1 MGELSITEFL
11 CNIDNMGYNI
21 LQHGKRSTDMERYGF
36 GIDLGGTTCK
46 LGLFQEDGTLVEKW
60 EIPTDTTESG
70 KNILPDIAA
79 SVEEKIQQHRFAK
92 EQIIGAG
99 IGVPGAVNDEG
110 VVNRCI
116 NLGWGIIPVSKELS
130 SLLGIPVYAANDAN
144 MAALGEAWKGSGSGY
159 SSIAMIT
166 LGTGIGGGVVLRGQI
181 VNGFHGAAGE
191 LGHII
196 VNTEE
201 QEACNCGNRG
211 CIEQYASATGIVRQA
226 KKRLAESGEES
237 VLRKETDLSAKIVFD
252 AAKAGDPLAKRIAE
266 EVCSMLG
273 RVIGTICNVIN
284 PEAVIIGGGVSRAGD
299 ILLELVQEGFQNSVF
314 HASRETE
321 ICLASLGND
330 AGIFGA
336 MKLLLNRNK

>member
-1 MGELSITEFL
+1 M
-11 CNIDNMGYNI
+11 M
-21 LQHGKRSTDMERYGF
+21 KAYGF

-46 LGLFQEDGTLVEKW
+46 LGLFRTDGTLIEKW
-60 EIPTDTTESG
+60 EIPTDTTENG
-70 KNILPDIAA
+70 ENIIPDIVE
-79 SVEEKIQQHRFAK
+79 SVRTKMQEHRIEE
-92 EQIIGAG
+92 EEVLGVG
-99 IGVPGAVNDEG
+99 IGVPGAVNAQG

-116 NLGWGIIPVSKELS
+116 NLGWGVVPVAEKLEA
-130 SLLGIPVYAANDAN
+130 LLGVPAYAANDAN
-144 MAALGEAWKGSGSGY
+144 VAALGEAWKGSGSGY

-166 LGTGIGGGVVLRGQI
+166 LGTGIGGGVVLDGRI
-181 VNGFHGAAGE
+181 WNGFHGAAGE
-191 LGHII
+191 FGHIV
-196 VNTEE
+196 VNPEE
-201 QEACNCGNRG
+201 EEACNCGNHG

-226 KKRLAESGEES
+226 KKWLEESSQES
-237 VLRKETDLSAKIVFD
+237 VLRKETDLTAKCVFD

-299 ILLELVQEGFQNSVF
+299 ILLDLVQEGFQSSVF

-321 ICLASLGND
+321 IRLASLGND

-336 MKLLLNRNK
+336 MKLLLNKDK

>member
-1 MGELSITEFL
+1 
-11 CNIDNMGYNI
+11 
-21 LQHGKRSTDMERYGF
+21 MERYGF

-110 VVNRCI
+110 VVNHCI

-252 AAKAGDPLAKRIAE
+252 AAKAGDPLAKKTAG
-266 EVCSMLG
+266 EVCNMLG